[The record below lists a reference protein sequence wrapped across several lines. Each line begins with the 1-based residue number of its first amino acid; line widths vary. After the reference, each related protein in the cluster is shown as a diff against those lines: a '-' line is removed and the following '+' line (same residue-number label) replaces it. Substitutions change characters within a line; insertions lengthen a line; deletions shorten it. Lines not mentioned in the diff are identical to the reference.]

1 MPEQISWPRRV
12 GRCLRASIW
21 GAGLVAFAITITAAQ
36 TDGPPPDQVT
46 RRVRLRGGDDDPNV
60 KADLAINVRKKS
72 PDVVA
77 PPAKTPVQQ
86 LCAITFDN
94 QTDLF
99 AKAYIDGRYS
109 LTIRPF
115 SEVSTGAVPGS
126 TMLYARA
133 EFDDGSAD
141 AWGPIRVNCRTKYK
155 WRLSD

>member
-1 MPEQISWPRRV
+1 MAEQNGSPRRIG
-12 GRCLRASIW
+12 GRLRAFAWS
-21 GAGLVAFAITITAAQ
+21 AGLLAVAIATAAAQ
-36 TDGPPPDQVT
+36 ASDAPDQIT
-46 RRVRLRGGDDDPNV
+46 RRVRFRGGDDPNV
-60 KADLAINVRKKS
+60 KTDVEINVRNKS
-72 PDVVA
+72 SDVVS
-77 PPAKTPVQQ
+77 PLAKTPRQQQ

-99 AKAYIDGRYS
+99 TKTYIDGRYS
-109 LTIRPF
+109 GTIRPF

-141 AWGPIRVNCRTKYK
+141 AWGPIRVNCRTKYR

>member
-12 GRCLRASIW
+12 GRGPRAFVS
-21 GAGLVAFAITITAAQ
+21 GAGLFALAIAITAAQ
-36 TDGPPPDQVT
+36 TSDAPDQVT
-46 RRVRLRGGDDDPNV
+46 RRVRFRGGDDDPNV
-60 KADLAINVRKKS
+60 KTDVAINVRKKS
-72 PDVVA
+72 SDVA
-77 PPAKTPVQQ
+77 PPAKTPVQQQ

-94 QTDLF
+94 QTELF
-99 AKAYIDGRYS
+99 AKTYIDGRYS
-109 LTIRPF
+109 FTIRPF

-141 AWGPIRVNCRTKYK
+141 AWGPIRVNCRTKYR

>member
-1 MPEQISWPRRV
+1 MPEQISRGRRI
-12 GRCLRASIW
+12 GRCLRASVS
-21 GAGLVAFAITITAAQ
+21 GACLFAFAIAITAAQ
-36 TDGPPPDQVT
+36 MDGPPDQTT

-60 KADLAINVRKKS
+60 KVDAAINVRKKS
-72 PDVVA
+72 PDAVA
-77 PPAKTPVQQ
+77 PPAKTAAQQ
-86 LCAITFDN
+86 LCSITFDN

-99 AKAYIDGRYS
+99 AKTYIDGRYL

-115 SEVSTGAVPGS
+115 SEASTGSVPGS

-141 AWGPIRVNCRTKYK
+141 AWGPIRVNCRTKYR